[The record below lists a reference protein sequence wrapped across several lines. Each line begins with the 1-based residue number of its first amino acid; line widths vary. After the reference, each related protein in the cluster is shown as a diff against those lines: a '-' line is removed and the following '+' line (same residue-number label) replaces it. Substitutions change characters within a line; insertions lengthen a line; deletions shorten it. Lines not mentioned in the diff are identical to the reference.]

1 MCGRGSWGEGEGF
14 TWAVQLTGER
24 RWQIGGRGLGFA
36 MSLGCVTT
44 TAETA
49 AAAANTAGH
58 LTRAAGRWGLGAGG
72 EGSDTTR
79 GRTRFGTEGGYSVVE
94 GGLSFYA
101 GGVRLQ
107 PSHVPLCSRCRR
119 HRPLPLRVCLVVYR
133 GGVVVASCGVCG
145 GGVRELAVKS

>member
-1 MCGRGSWGEGEGF
+1 
-14 TWAVQLTGER
+14 
-24 RWQIGGRGLGFA
+24 

-79 GRTRFGTEGGYSVVE
+79 GRTQYGTEGGYAVAE

-107 PSHVPLCSRCRR
+107 PSHVPLCSRC
-119 HRPLPLRVCLVVYR
+119 HPPAAAAGLL
-133 GGVVVASCGVCG
+133 GVVKGGGGCCCGKSCALCG
-145 GGVRELAVKS
+145 GGVRERREVVKIR